1 MLLGG
6 TALGATP
13 LIAQEH
19 PVRRVANIVSVA
31 VEEYGKGVDAR
42 GVLTSEIEFHEA
54 SDFLAD
60 AKTQA
65 ARLTGD
71 RAAVARILGPG
82 GEFRFATDIPDYAA
96 WTLKHL
102 TQSPALAWT
111 AERADDWRRPWPG
124 FGRALPLGC

>member
-1 MLLGG
+1 MPRGKSSRMQPEQRLPRCRESRYIHSEMRARLILLLLGAI
-6 TALGATP
+6 ALGATP

-65 ARLTGD
+65 ARLPGD
-71 RAAVARILGPG
+71 L
-82 GEFRFATDIPDYAA
+82 
-96 WTLKHL
+96 L
-102 TQSPALAWT
+102 
-111 AERADDWRRPWPG
+111 
-124 FGRALPLGC
+124 